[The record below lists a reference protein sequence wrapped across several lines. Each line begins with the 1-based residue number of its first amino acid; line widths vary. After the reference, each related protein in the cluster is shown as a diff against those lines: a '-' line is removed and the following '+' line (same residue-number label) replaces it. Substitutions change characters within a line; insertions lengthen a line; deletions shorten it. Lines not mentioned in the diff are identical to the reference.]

1 MDENEGFDQE
11 NNAFASMS
19 EVYLNEKQEKVQQKW
34 KKKESF
40 HKQQKNK
47 DIEKW
52 ETNRMLQS
60 GAISQTNP
68 DEDFE
73 DEENEARVHLL
84 VRHIVPPFLDGRIT
98 FTKQFEPVI
107 PLKDPTSDMAIVCR
121 KGCKSVRFYREQKER
136 KQAHEK
142 VNKLAGTKLGD
153 ILGIENKSDREK
165 ETNEDDSIDYKKN
178 QQFAEHMGDK
188 SEAVSDFAKVLTM
201 KQQREFLPI
210 FAIKEEVNKCLIL
223 LLKIIKIFFMLIF

>member
-210 FAIKEEVNKCLIL
+210 FAIKEEVNTYLNS
-223 LLKIIKIFFMLIF
+223 LLKKQN